1 MGPARLLEVNEMNG
15 VSPWKIGFV
24 DLGAILF
31 VIGGVVSLITTILTI
46 PVASI
51 YPFRPPTS
59 FSTVLLAALAIGLV
73 CSLGAIHCYSL
84 TAKRMLSEAGM
95 RGVIFGVLLL
105 VLSLGLFDSFGGPGT
120 LILPTAV
127 SAVMILIAG
136 VICFVLRHSIVSTP
150 ILMRQQPIS
159 QHA

>member
-1 MGPARLLEVNEMNG
+1 MNG

-31 VIGGVVSLITTILTI
+31 VIGGVVSLITTVLTI
-46 PVASI
+46 PITSI

-59 FSTVLLAALAIGLV
+59 FSTVFLAALAIGLV

-84 TAKRMLSEAGM
+84 TSKRMLSEAGM
-95 RGVIFGVLLL
+95 RGVIFGGLLL
-105 VLSLGLFDSFGGPGT
+105 IFSSSLFDGFGGPGT
-120 LILPTAV
+120 LTGPTVV
-127 SAVMILIAG
+127 SAIMILIAG
-136 VICFVLRHSIVSTP
+136 VICFVLRHSAVFTQIP
-150 ILMRQQPIS
+150 MRQQSVS

>member
-1 MGPARLLEVNEMNG
+1 MLQVDEMNR

-24 DLGAILF
+24 DLGAVLF
-31 VIGGVVSLITTILTI
+31 VIGGVVSLIMTVLTI

-59 FSTVLLAALAIGLV
+59 FSTVLLASLAIGLV

-105 VLSLGLFDSFGGPGT
+105 ILSLGLFDNFGGPGT
-120 LILPTAV
+120 LILPTAA
-127 SAVMILIAG
+127 SAIMILIAG
-136 VICFVLRHSIVSTP
+136 AICFVLRHSVVSATVA
-150 ILMRQQPIS
+150 MRQQAIS
-159 QHA
+159 QVQ

>member
-1 MGPARLLEVNEMNG
+1 MLEIDKMNG

-31 VIGGVVSLITTILTI
+31 VIGGVVSFVMTILTI
-46 PVASI
+46 PITSI
-51 YPFRPPTS
+51 YPFRLPAS
-59 FSTVLLAALAIGLV
+59 FSMVFLVALAIGLV

-84 TAKRMLSEAGM
+84 TSKRRLSEAGM

-105 VLSLGLFDSFGGPGT
+105 IFSLGLFGYQEPGT
-120 LILPTAV
+120 LTLLTV
-127 SAVMILIAG
+127 SAILILVAG
-136 VICFVLRHSIVSTP
+136 AICFALRQSIVSTSVA
-150 ILMRQQPIS
+150 MHQQSIS

>member
-1 MGPARLLEVNEMNG
+1 MLQVDEMNR

-31 VIGGVVSLITTILTI
+31 VIGGVVSLIMTVLTI

-51 YPFRPPTS
+51 YPFRPATS
-59 FSTVLLAALAIGLV
+59 FSTVLVASLAIGLI

-105 VLSLGLFDSFGGPGT
+105 ILSLGLFDNLGGAGT
-120 LILPTAV
+120 LILPTAA
-127 SAVMILIAG
+127 SAIMILIAG
-136 VICFVLRHSIVSTP
+136 TICFVLRHSVVSAP
-150 ILMRQQPIS
+150 IAMRQQAIS
-159 QHA
+159 QVQ

>member
-1 MGPARLLEVNEMNG
+1 MPELDEMNA

-24 DLGAILF
+24 DLSAILF
-31 VIGGVVSLITTILTI
+31 VVGGVVSLIMTVLTI
-46 PVASI
+46 PVASV

-59 FSTVLLAALAIGLV
+59 FSTILLASLAVGSI
-73 CSLGAIHCYSL
+73 CSIGAIHCYSL
-84 TAKRMLSEAGM
+84 TAKRMLSKAGM

-105 VLSLGLFDSFGGPGT
+105 ILSLGLFDNFGGT

-127 SAVMILIAG
+127 GAIMILIAG
-136 VICFVLRHSIVSTP
+136 AICFVLQHSVVSAP
-150 ILMRQQPIS
+150 IAMRQQAIS

>member
-1 MGPARLLEVNEMNG
+1 MLEVDEMNG

-31 VIGGVVSLITTILTI
+31 VIGGVVSLIMTILAI

-59 FSTVLLAALAIGLV
+59 FSTVLLASLAIGLI

-95 RGVIFGVLLL
+95 RGLIFGVLLL
-105 VLSLGLFDSFGGPGT
+105 ILSLGLFDNFGGPT
-120 LILPTAV
+120 PLILPTAV
-127 SAVMILIAG
+127 GAIMILIAG
-136 VICFVLRHSIVSTP
+136 VICFVLRHSVVSAP
-150 ILMRQQPIS
+150 IAMRQQAIS
-159 QHA
+159 QRA